1 MVSVGSKLGLW
12 HNMATTK
19 KAIFARF
26 GEHEAQI
33 NRRPSLMQNDRL
45 RGGRRISVPTVD

>member
-1 MVSVGSKLGLW
+1 MVSVGSELGLW

-26 GEHEAQI
+26 GEHEAHI
-33 NRRPSLMQNDRL
+33 EAAGRAAYRRAA
-45 RGGRRISVPTVD
+45 T